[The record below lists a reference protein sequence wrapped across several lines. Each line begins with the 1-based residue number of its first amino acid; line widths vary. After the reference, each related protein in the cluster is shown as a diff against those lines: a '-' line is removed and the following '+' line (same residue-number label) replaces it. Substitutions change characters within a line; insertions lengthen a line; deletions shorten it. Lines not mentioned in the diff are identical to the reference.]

1 MQYNVYD
8 LGSGALVV
16 DVQTDF
22 LDTGTRIV
30 APLILAKNAP
40 PPIPRLKPQFE
51 LANHTYVLHPQ
62 ELAAVPTAALQMPLA
77 DLSLYRDEITRALD
91 IVFHGF

>member
-1 MQYNVYD
+1 MQYHVYD
-8 LGSGALVV
+8 LGGGALVV

-30 APLILAKNAP
+30 APLIRAADAP
-40 PPIPRLKPQFE
+40 PPIPRLKPQFKITDQ
-51 LANHTYVLHPQ
+51 TYVLHPQ
-62 ELAAVPTAALQMPLA
+62 EVAAVPTVALKMPIA
-77 DLSLYRDEITRALD
+77 DLSLFRDDITRALD